1 MSSLNNALYSLELFR
16 VATET
21 DLEQELSKMKST
33 KARMNSNPPEEI
45 KQAYVESVDPI
56 SM

>member
-1 MSSLNNALYSLELFR
+1 MSALNNALYSLELFR